1 MELEV
6 RLERCKGTCRNG
18 QICWAGWQGW
28 AVSLPSFSCP
38 SPTLRTSGVCAEA
51 LWCVWAWNSSQECA
65 LNVQL
70 PEAAKNFQRCKP
82 PSLSEQPYWNMATV
96 LLNFLVIPI
105 FAFLCGVGLLLLSL
119 YHLKKDP
126 SFPVFWKQRDI
137 NQVNIKFINNKL
149 FQIHAFNII
158 TFSKYC
164 FSCILQ
170 PLICIHIFT

>member
-1 MELEV
+1 MTGGLWV
-6 RLERCKGTCRNG
+6 Y
-18 QICWAGWQGW
+18 
-28 AVSLPSFSCP
+28 LPLVVP

-158 TFSKYC
+158 KFSKYC

-170 PLICIHIFT
+170 PLICIYIFT